1 MKKVLAV
8 CKKTYPDENDM
19 IDCYDGKIKPCDVK
33 IYHKGRKYLVYPDHC
48 DKEYYTVIKTLN
60 PIK

>member
-1 MKKVLAV
+1 MKKVLAI

-19 IDCYDGKIKPCDVK
+19 IGYCDGEIEPSEVK

-48 DKEYYTVIKTLN
+48 DNKYFTIMKKN
-60 PIK
+60 